1 MSAATEIKMSVDQI
15 ATALPSIENEL
26 EFPEHDAEIESE
38 IRFQKLKVGLHEQL
52 LDAIQLSSL
61 QGAEQSKREEI
72 LQRAILT
79 LVTRRASHLVGSD
92 KQRMLLGLME
102 EVEGFGP
109 LETLFRDPEV
119 CDILVNHP
127 YEVYVERRG
136 VLEKTSVI
144 FADSRHLLRIIQRMA
159 ARVGRRVDESHPMV
173 DARLPDGSR
182 LNATIPPLAVDGP
195 TLSIRRFPQ
204 EPLTLND
211 LLGNGTLND
220 EMGQFLRLCV
230 QARRSCLISG
240 GTGAGKTTLLNALTA
255 AIPETERIITV
266 EDSVELR
273 PLHPHV
279 VRLES
284 RLANTEGRGA
294 LTHRDLVRNAL
305 RMRPDRLIVGEVR
318 GPEAVDMLQAMN
330 TGHEGSLSTIHA
342 NDTRDAVARLEV
354 MVAMGGMEISVPVIR
369 SYIASGIHLIAHVC
383 RLKDGRRKV
392 FRISELVRA
401 IHGEY
406 EIEDIYRWDI
416 ARNDFVFTNHVPSC
430 IEQLRQ
436 TDCRSVEKLFGNR
449 ITIGSG
455 GLKPSSTPSTVPVQ
469 TGVNEVHLLV

>member
-1 MSAATEIKMSVDQI
+1 MSVEQSNAIRPEPPGDLEIPAQFAGI
-15 ATALPSIENEL
+15 A
-26 EFPEHDAEIESE
+26 DE
-38 IRFQKLKVGLHEQL
+38 IRFQKFKVQLHEQL

-61 QGAEQSKREEI
+61 QGTERSKRAEI
-72 LQRAILT
+72 LRRAITT
-79 LVTRRASHLVGSD
+79 LVARRAAHLNPPD
-92 KQRMLLGLME
+92 QERMIQGLVD
-102 EVEGFGP
+102 EVDGLGP
-109 LETLFRDPEV
+109 LECLFFDPEV

-136 VLEKTSVI
+136 ILEKTAVV
-144 FADSRHLLRIIQRMA
+144 FADARHLLRIIQRMA
-159 ARVGRRVDESHPMV
+159 SRVGRRVDESHPMV

-204 EPLTLND
+204 EPLTLAD
-211 LLGNGTLND
+211 LLLNGTLSED
-220 EMGQFLRLCV
+220 MATFLELCV

-240 GTGAGKTTLLNALTA
+240 GTGAGKTTLLNTLTA
-255 AIPETERIITV
+255 SIPSHERIITV

-273 PLHPHV
+273 PPHPHV

-305 RMRPDRLIVGEVR
+305 RMRPDRLIIGEVR

-342 NDTRDAVARLEV
+342 NDTRDAVSRLEI

-369 SYIASGIHLIAHVC
+369 SYIASGIHLIVHVC
-383 RLKDGRRKV
+383 RLRNGQRKV
-392 FRISELVRA
+392 FRISELVGAVR
-401 IHGEY
+401 GEY
-406 EIEDIYRWDI
+406 QIEDVFRWDMSTGG
-416 ARNDFVFTNHVPSC
+416 FLSTNYTPRC
-430 IEQLRQ
+430 FEQLRQ
-436 TDCRSVEKLFGNR
+436 VDASRAERLFGVAPAASIR
-449 ITIGSG
+449 ELQS
-455 GLKPSSTPSTVPVQ
+455 VA
-469 TGVNEVHLLV
+469 